1 MKIFIFFIS
10 RMDKTKAKDIQE
22 FDFSSVVPVNSSMSD
37 FRQMYI
43 KKQSKILLD
52 SSTDIH
58 RELVCKYQQCNNLLN
73 MYLKREIL
81 TKSARVR
88 YKMSNELWEVKMK
101 SEEMKLTS
109 RMKIFLQVIS
119 ERGFEFLQNEG
130 IFQDFVEIDNSS
142 ETFVLHKTK
151 LTKLCL
157 QLDVICPQNE
167 SPVVQCENTTVT
179 SNYKSNKET
188 IGVSSGKHVD
198 RSCQEM
204 TPLSTRPKKGI
215 LKRSRQIEHSS
226 SSEKKDL
233 LNVIELDD
241 TDSEDESSNQN
252 ADEEKYDTLILNFI
266 LSLRKSIPAHTII
279 KQFFSRLIFPWQ
291 QNMLLVFHVGPLIQ
305 DQEIVLYQYICNR
318 GLLKMNHDRLHRS
331 EDEKVSDKNQGHLN
345 IDLFIKSWLENEN
358 KLVHQ
363 FSEST
368 ESVKSSIYEYQ
379 GLEKLQ
385 LPTVRKGKSK
395 K

>member
-1 MKIFIFFIS
+1 
-10 RMDKTKAKDIQE
+10 MDKTKAQDIQE
-22 FDFSSVVPVNSSMSD
+22 FDLSSVVPVNSSMSD

-43 KKQSKILLD
+43 KKQSKVLLD

-58 RELVCKYQQCNNLLN
+58 RELVCKYPLCNNLLN

-81 TKSARVR
+81 TKTARVR

-109 RMKIFLQVIS
+109 HMKIFLQVIS

-142 ETFVLHKTK
+142 ETFLLHKTK

-167 SPVVQCENTTVT
+167 SPVVQHENATVT
-179 SNYKSNKET
+179 SNCKSNIET
-188 IGVSSGKHVD
+188 TGVLSRKHVD
-198 RSCQEM
+198 MSRQEI
-204 TPLSTRPKKGI
+204 TPLSPRPTKGI

-252 ADEEKYDTLILNFI
+252 AEEEKYDTLILNFV

-291 QNMLLVFHVGPLIQ
+291 HNLLLVFHVGPLIQ
-305 DQEIVLYQYICNR
+305 EQEIVLYKYICNKD
-318 GLLKMNHDRLHRS
+318 LLKMNHDRLHFSDEEEVS
-331 EDEKVSDKNQGHLN
+331 EKNKGHPN
-345 IDLFIKSWLENEN
+345 IDLFIKNWLENEN

-385 LPTVRKGKSK
+385 LPKVRKGKSK

>member
-1 MKIFIFFIS
+1 
-10 RMDKTKAKDIQE
+10 MDKTKAQDIQE
-22 FDFSSVVPVNSSMSD
+22 FDFSSVVTVNSSMSD

-58 RELVCKYQQCNNLLN
+58 RELVCKYLLCNNLLN
-73 MYLKREIL
+73 IYLKREIL

-109 RMKIFLQVIS
+109 SMKTFLQVIS

-157 QLDVICPQNE
+157 LLDVICPQ
-167 SPVVQCENTTVT
+167 SQSSVVQHENTTVT
-179 SNYKSNKET
+179 PNGKSNIET
-188 IGVSSGKHVD
+188 TGVLLGKHVD
-198 RSCQEM
+198 RSCPEN
-204 TPLSTRPKKGI
+204 TPLSSRPTKGI

-226 SSEKKDL
+226 PSEKKDL

-241 TDSEDESSNQN
+241 TDSEEESSNQN
-252 ADEEKYDTLILNFI
+252 TDEEKYDTLILNFV
-266 LSLRKSIPAHTII
+266 LSLRKSIPAHTIL
-279 KQFFSRLIFPWQ
+279 KQFFSRLIFPRQ
-291 QNMLLVFHVGPLIQ
+291 KNMLLVFHVGPLIQ

-318 GLLKMNHDRLHRS
+318 DLLKMSHDRFHCS
-331 EDEKVSDKNQGHLN
+331 EEEEVSDKKQGHPN
-345 IDLFIKSWLENEN
+345 IDLYIKSWLENEN

-368 ESVKSSIYEYQ
+368 ESVKCSIYEYQ

-385 LPTVRKGKSK
+385 FPKVRKGKSK

>member
-1 MKIFIFFIS
+1 
-10 RMDKTKAKDIQE
+10 MDKTKAQDIQE
-22 FDFSSVVPVNSSMSD
+22 FDFSSVVSVNSSMSD

-43 KKQSKILLD
+43 KKQSKVLLD

-58 RELVCKYQQCNNLLN
+58 RELVCKYQLCNNLLN

-81 TKSARVR
+81 TKLARVR

-101 SEEMKLTS
+101 SEEMKLTT
-109 RMKIFLQVIS
+109 RMKTFLQVIS
-119 ERGFEFLQNEG
+119 ERGLEFLQNEG

-142 ETFVLHKTK
+142 ETLVLHKKT
-151 LTKLCL
+151 LTKLCM
-157 QLDVICPQNE
+157 QLDVICPQNQ
-167 SPVVQCENTTVT
+167 SQVAQHENTAATP
-179 SNYKSNKET
+179 NDKSNIET
-188 IGVSSGKHVD
+188 TGVLTGKHVD
-198 RSCQEM
+198 SCPEI
-204 TPLSTRPKKGI
+204 TPLSPRPTKGI

-252 ADEEKYDTLILNFI
+252 TDEEQYDTLILNFV

-305 DQEIVLYQYICNR
+305 EQEIVLYKYICNKD
-318 GLLKMNHDRLHRS
+318 LLKMNHDRLHFSDEEEVS
-331 EDEKVSDKNQGHLN
+331 EKNKGHPN

-385 LPTVRKGKSK
+385 LPKVRKGKSK